1 MKRPWRVTT
10 VAKVGVTGVRLA
22 VQAGEGIHFVR
33 SHLSRTGIDIPPRK
47 QESRRR
53 IGQHLQLIEASIWCG
68 STD

>member
-1 MKRPWRVTT
+1 MKRPWRATT
-10 VAKVGVTGVRLA
+10 VAKVGVTDVRPA

-53 IGQHLQLIEASIWCG
+53 I
-68 STD
+68 